1 MTCKECKFAQP
12 FIDPFNRKQ
21 RLLCGKGRE
30 IVLDYGDTMLLTSE
44 YVKDCK
50 EGEVKA

>member
-12 FIDPFNRKQ
+12 FIDPFTRKQ
-21 RLLCGKGRE
+21 RLICGKG
-30 IVLDYGDTMLLTSE
+30 LQKNDGWGDTMLLTSE